1 VTIGFRLGVGAALGI
16 LWILTPATGG
26 RAAEAPA
33 PSLSAEVVSHYAKA
47 FDAADA
53 RQWHVVR
60 RFEQDTRYPPLS
72 KALTWMR
79 LRADNA
85 DASFGEIV
93 DFITN
98 NPDWP
103 ARNTMRRRAEEG
115 MAAAGSHERI
125 RAWYQDHPVVT
136 PEGALARAGALKA
149 AGREIEAAAVVRNAW
164 IAMDLSRPQ
173 ERLFHRQYRKVIRQE
188 DNIARLERLLWD
200 RRVRPARRQMKRVT
214 RNWRR
219 LAQAR
224 IAMMTRSRGASRLL
238 RRVPR
243 SMRKNPGLL
252 FEQIRWRRRTKS
264 MDKAIS
270 MVQKPPKELVRP
282 DRWWRERRI
291 LARWAL
297 KEEQPEVAYK
307 IVHAHGQTDGK
318 DYAEAEWLAGWI
330 ALRWLDRP
338 TVALPHFQKMF
349 DRVSYPVS
357 RSRGAY
363 WLARTHEA
371 LENDTLS
378 TAWYRR
384 AAQYSTRFYGQLA
397 TGHLLQNER
406 PQLPNEPEPAEG
418 DVLRFNNQ
426 ELVQVVR
433 GLGALGR
440 HVEVKPFLLR
450 LSRKAKTAADW
461 SLTARLAQEVGRHD
475 VSVTVAKR
483 AMRRGIVLSDT
494 GYPALVPASARPTKL
509 PNTALVYAVVRQESA
524 FDVKAISRAGA
535 RGLMQLMP
543 RTALRVARRL
553 RVPYSRG
560 RLTRDPH
567 YNLRLG
573 QAYLSDILEDYDGS
587 LILALAG
594 YNAGPLR
601 VERWLR
607 RYGDPGPN
615 IYAAIDW
622 IESIPF
628 TETRN
633 YVQRVLENLI
643 VYRRRENG
651 LDMALTLAEI
661 EPGPYKGSAG
671 PQTHVT
677 ASGADDGEDF
687 AGP

>member
-1 VTIGFRLGVGAALGI
+1 M
-16 LWILTPATGG
+16 
-26 RAAEAPA
+26 
-33 PSLSAEVVSHYAKA
+33 S
-47 FDAADA
+47 
-53 RQWHVVR
+53 
-60 RFEQDTRYPPLS
+60 
-72 KALTWMR
+72 
-79 LRADNA
+79 
-85 DASFGEIV
+85 
-93 DFITN
+93 
-98 NPDWP
+98 
-103 ARNTMRRRAEEG
+103 
-115 MAAAGSHERI
+115 
-125 RAWYQDHPVVT
+125 
-136 PEGALARAGALKA
+136 
-149 AGREIEAAAVVRNAW
+149 
-164 IAMDLSRPQ
+164 
-173 ERLFHRQYRKVIRQE
+173 
-188 DNIARLERLLWD
+188 
-200 RRVRPARRQMKRVT
+200 
-214 RNWRR
+214 
-219 LAQAR
+219 
-224 IAMMTRSRGASRLL
+224 
-238 RRVPR
+238 
-243 SMRKNPGLL
+243 
-252 FEQIRWRRRTKS
+252 
-264 MDKAIS
+264 
-270 MVQKPPKELVRP
+270 
-282 DRWWRERRI
+282 
-291 LARWAL
+291 
-297 KEEQPEVAYK
+297 
-307 IVHAHGQTDGK
+307 
-318 DYAEAEWLAGWI
+318 
-330 ALRWLDRP
+330 
-338 TVALPHFQKMF
+338 HFQKMF

-363 WLARTHEA
+363 WLARTHET
-371 LENDTLS
+371 LEHDTLA

-384 AAQYSTRFYGQLA
+384 AAQYTTRFYGQIA
-397 TGHLLQNER
+397 TGHLLRSER
-406 PQLPNEPEPAEG
+406 PQPPIEPDPAEG
-418 DVLRFNNQ
+418 DVQRFDRQ
-426 ELVQVVR
+426 ELVRVIR

-450 LSRKAKTAADW
+450 LSRKARTAAEW

-483 AMRRGIVLSDT
+483 AMRQGIVLSDT
-494 GYPALVPASARPTKL
+494 GYPAVTQTGAKATKL
-509 PNTALVYAVVRQESA
+509 PNPALVYAVVRQESA

-543 RTALRVARRL
+543 RTALQVARRL
-553 RVPYSRG
+553 RVPYSRR

-573 QAYLSDILEDYDGS
+573 QAYLTDILEDYDGS

-671 PQTHVT
+671 PQRPVT
-677 ASGADDGEDF
+677 DSGADDGEDF

>member
-1 VTIGFRLGVGAALGI
+1 MTIGFRLGVGATLGF
-16 LWILTPATGG
+16 LWILAPVADG
-26 RAAEAPA
+26 RAAESAT
-33 PSLSAEVVSHYAKA
+33 PSLSSKVVSHYAKA
-47 FDAADA
+47 FAAAD
-53 RQWHVVR
+53 RRRWRVVR
-60 RFEQDTRYPPLS
+60 RFERDTRYPPLS
-72 KALTWMR
+72 KALSWMR
-79 LRADNA
+79 LRSDNA
-85 DASFGEIV
+85 DANFGEIV
-93 DFITN
+93 DFITS

-103 ARNTMRRRAEEG
+103 GRNALRRRAEEA
-115 MAAAGSHERI
+115 MAAVSHERI
-125 RAWYQDHPVVT
+125 RAWYQDHPVIT
-136 PEGALARAGALKA
+136 ANGALARARALLA
-149 AGREIEAAAVVRNAW
+149 AGRNGEAARVIRDAW
-164 IAMDLSRPQ
+164 ISMDLTRAQ
-173 ERLFHRQYRKVIRQE
+173 ERAFRRKYRKLIRRE
-188 DNIARLERLLWD
+188 DQIARLERLLWD
-200 RRVRPARRQMKRVT
+200 RRVRPARRQMKRVS

-219 LAQAR
+219 LGQAR
-224 IAMMTRSRGASRLL
+224 IAMMTRSRGAARLL

-243 SMRKNPGLL
+243 SMRKNTGLI
-252 FEQIRWRRRTKS
+252 FEQLRWRRRTKR

-270 MVQKPPKELVRP
+270 LAQTPPKDLVRP
-282 DRWWRERRI
+282 RRWWGERRI

-297 KEEQPEVAYK
+297 KEEQPKLAYD
-307 IVHAHGQTDGK
+307 IVRGHGQVDGK

-338 TVALPHFQKMF
+338 QAALPHFQNMF

-363 WLARTHEA
+363 WLARTHET
-371 LENDTLS
+371 LENDTLA

-397 TGHLLQNER
+397 TGHLLQSER
-406 PQLPNEPEPAEG
+406 PPLPSEPDPAEG
-418 DVLRFNNQ
+418 DVQRFDSQ
-426 ELVQVVR
+426 ELVQVIR
-433 GLGALGR
+433 GLSALDR
-440 HVEVKPFLLR
+440 HLEVKPFLLR
-450 LSRKAKTAADW
+450 LSRKARTAAEW
-461 SLTARLAQEVGRHD
+461 TLTARLAHEVGRHD

-483 AMRRGIVLSDT
+483 AMRQGIVLPDT
-494 GYPALVPASARPTKL
+494 GYPALVPTSAKATKL

-524 FDVKAISRAGA
+524 FDVRAISRAGA

-543 RTALRVARRL
+543 RTAFRVARRL
-553 RVPYSRG
+553 RVPYSRR

-573 QAYLSDILEDYDGS
+573 QAYLTDILEDYDGS

-661 EPGPYKGSAG
+661 EPGPYRGSSG
-671 PQTHVT
+671 PQGRVT

>member
-1 VTIGFRLGVGAALGI
+1 MTKGFRLRLCAALGCLGI
-16 LWILTPATGG
+16 LAPGAGGWTADAPLPALT
-26 RAAEAPA
+26 AET
-33 PSLSAEVVSHYAKA
+33 VSYYAKA
-47 FDAADA
+47 FAAADA
-53 RQWHVVR
+53 GQWKVVR
-60 RFEQDTRYPPLS
+60 QYERDARYPPLS

-79 LRADNA
+79 LRTDNA
-85 DASFGEIV
+85 DASFAEIV
-93 DFITN
+93 DFVTQ
-98 NPDWP
+98 NPEWP
-103 ARNTMRRRAEEG
+103 ARNAMRRRAEEG
-115 MAAAGSHERI
+115 MAATESHDRI

-136 PEGALARAGALKA
+136 PEGALAWAAALQA
-149 AGREIEAAAVVRNAW
+149 AGRGTEAADVVRDAW
-164 IAMDLSRPQ
+164 ISMDLSKAQ
-173 ERLFHRQYRKVIRQE
+173 ESLFLRQHRKTIREQ

-200 RRVRPARRQMKRVT
+200 RRVRPSRRQMKRVPL
-214 RNWRR
+214 NWRR

-224 IAMMTRSRGASRLL
+224 IAMMTRSRGAARLL

-243 SMRKNPGLL
+243 SMRKNPGLIY
-252 FEQIRWRRRTKS
+252 EQVRWRRRTKS

-270 MVQKPPKELVRP
+270 LVQTPPQELVRQN
-282 DRWWRERRI
+282 RWWRERRI

-297 KEEQPEVAYK
+297 KEEKPEIAYA
-307 IVHAHGQTDGK
+307 IVRGHGQTDGR
-318 DYAEAEWLAGWI
+318 DFAEAEWLAGWI
-330 ALRWLDRP
+330 ALRWLNRP
-338 TVALPHFQKMF
+338 QVALPHFQSMF

-363 WLARTHEA
+363 WLARTYEV

-384 AAQYSTRFYGQLA
+384 AAQYTTRFYGQLA
-397 TGHLLQNER
+397 MGHLLQSER
-406 PQLPNEPEPAEG
+406 PQLPAEPAPAEG
-418 DVLRFNNQ
+418 DVQRFDRQ
-426 ELVQVVR
+426 ELVHVVR
-433 GLGALGR
+433 GLSALDR
-440 HVEVKPFLLR
+440 YDELKPFLLR
-450 LSRKAKTAADW
+450 LSRTAKTDADW

-483 AMRRGIVLSDT
+483 AMRRGTVLSET
-494 GYPALVPASARPTKL
+494 GYPALVPTSSKATKL
-509 PNTALVYAVVRQESA
+509 PDTALVYAVVRQESA

-553 RVPYSRG
+553 RVPYSRR

-661 EPGPYKGSAG
+661 EPGPYRGSSG
-671 PQTHVT
+671 PHGRVT
-677 ASGADDGEDF
+677 DSGADDGEDF

>member
-1 VTIGFRLGVGAALGI
+1 VTIGFRLGVGATLGL
-16 LWILTPATGG
+16 LWILAPVTDG
-26 RAAEAPA
+26 RAAETAT
-33 PSLSAEVVSHYAKA
+33 PSLASEVVSHYAKA
-47 FDAADA
+47 FAAADK

-79 LRADNA
+79 LRSANA
-85 DASFGEIV
+85 DANFGEIV
-93 DFITN
+93 DFITS

-103 ARNTMRRRAEEG
+103 GRNALRRRAEEG
-115 MAAAGSHERI
+115 MAAVSHERI

-136 PEGALARAGALKA
+136 PNGALARARALLA
-149 AGREIEAAAVVRNAW
+149 AGRNGEAVNVIRDAW
-164 IAMDLSRPQ
+164 ISMDLTRAQQRAFRRP
-173 ERLFHRQYRKVIRQE
+173 YRKLIRRE
-188 DNIARLERLLWD
+188 DEIARLERLLWD
-200 RRVRPARRQMKRVT
+200 RRVRPARRQMKRVP

-219 LAQAR
+219 LGQAR
-224 IAMMTRSRGASRLL
+224 IAMMTRSRGATRLL

-243 SMRKNPGLL
+243 SMRKNPGLI
-252 FEQIRWRRRTKS
+252 FEQLRWRRRTKS

-270 MVQKPPKELVRP
+270 LVQAPPKDLVRP
-282 DRWWRERRI
+282 RRWWRERRI

-297 KEEQPEVAYK
+297 KEEQPKVAYA
-307 IVHAHGQTDGK
+307 IVRGHGQTDGK

-330 ALRWLDRP
+330 ALRWLNRP
-338 TVALPHFQKMF
+338 QAALPHFQKMF

-363 WLARTHEA
+363 WLARTHET
-371 LENDTLS
+371 LENDTLA

-397 TGHLLQNER
+397 TGHLLQSER
-406 PQLPNEPEPAEG
+406 PPLPSELDPAEG
-418 DVLRFNNQ
+418 DVQRFDRQ
-426 ELVQVVR
+426 ELVQVIR
-433 GLGALGR
+433 GLNALNR

-450 LSRKAKTAADW
+450 LSSKARTAAEW
-461 SLTARLAQEVGRHD
+461 TLTARLAQEVGRHD

-483 AMRRGIVLSDT
+483 AMRQGIVLSDT
-494 GYPALVPASARPTKL
+494 GYPALVPASARATKL

-524 FDVKAISRAGA
+524 FDVKAVSRAGA

-543 RTALRVARRL
+543 RTALQVARRL
-553 RVPYSRG
+553 RVPYSRR

-573 QAYLSDILEDYDGS
+573 QAYLADILEDYDGS

-661 EPGPYKGSAG
+661 EPGLYQGSSG
-671 PQTHVT
+671 PHGRVT
-677 ASGADDGEDF
+677 DSGADDGEDF